1 MACMI
6 FVLLGGI
13 GLFSLLWAV
22 GLGLIK
28 LAGWVFA

>member
-6 FVLLGGI
+6 FVLLCGI
-13 GLFSLLWAV
+13 GLFSLLCAV

-28 LAGWVFA
+28 MAGWVLA